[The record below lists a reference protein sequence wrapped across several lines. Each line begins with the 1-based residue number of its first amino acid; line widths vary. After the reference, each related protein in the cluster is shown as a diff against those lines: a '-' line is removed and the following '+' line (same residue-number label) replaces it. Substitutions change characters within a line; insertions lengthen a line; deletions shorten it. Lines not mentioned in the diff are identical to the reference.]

1 VAEKVRYDAARN
13 DIQAILR
20 REGEKK
26 GRKREREREKQ
37 KGKEASVALDIQISS
52 AIDF

>member
-20 REGEKK
+20 RDGEKK
-26 GRKREREREKQ
+26 GRKRERERETNR
-37 KGKEASVALDIQISS
+37 KGS
-52 AIDF
+52 FGCP